1 MNIKDL
7 YGFQVKEGDSLIV
20 GETEKI
26 YEAVEVN
33 HYNGYEVDV
42 TVVEI
47 DEDENRL
54 GEEFEADENFFHKVS
69 EIIR

>member
-7 YGFQVKEGDSLIV
+7 YGFQVKEGDSLIF

-47 DEDENRL
+47 DEDENR
-54 GEEFEADENFFHKVS
+54 
-69 EIIR
+69 